1 MMLRILSIL
10 PGFVGALCAI
20 IVVISLIG
28 YQPAESG
35 SEVPIVPCSE
45 GEIVCNI
52 GMTGS
57 DMEVP
62 LAFMLLDIK
71 LEVEWSEPNR
81 GWIGV
86 VESEAAETCPPDS
99 NGLTQCESEDINNF
113 LITGGP
119 DSDGSLEFQ
128 IDPGSYRFVSGGYDG
143 AGLDSQLV
151 KMSTSIHLNNY
162 VELVLAL
169 ASGLLLLGAGEMA
182 FPLRNLVNRFE
193 KK

>member
-62 LAFMLLDIK
+62 LAFILLDIK

-99 NGLTQCESEDINNF
+99 NGLTQCESEDINNY

-119 DSDGSLEFQ
+119 ESDGSFEFQ

-151 KMSTSIHLNNY
+151 KMSTSIHLDNY
-162 VELVLAL
+162 VELALVLV
-169 ASGLLLLGAGEMA
+169 SGLLLLGAGEMA
-182 FPLRNLVNRFE
+182 FPLRTLFNRFE

>member
-10 PGFVGALCAI
+10 PGFVGVLCAI

-62 LAFMLLDIK
+62 LAFILLDIK

-99 NGLTQCESEDINNF
+99 NGLTQCESEDINNY

-119 DSDGSLEFQ
+119 ESDGSFEFQ

-151 KMSTSIHLNNY
+151 KMSTSIHLDNY
-162 VELVLAL
+162 VELVLVL
-169 ASGLLLLGAGEMA
+169 VSGLLLLGAGEMA

>member
-1 MMLRILSIL
+1 MGSEMCIRDR
-10 PGFVGALCAI
+10 LCAI

-62 LAFMLLDIK
+62 LAFILLDIK

-99 NGLTQCESEDINNF
+99 NGLTQCESEDINNY

-119 DSDGSLEFQ
+119 ESDGSFGFQ

-151 KMSTSIHLNNY
+151 KKSTSIHLDNY
-162 VELVLAL
+162 VELALAL
-169 ASGLLLLGAGEMA
+169 TSGLLLLGAGEMA

>member
-1 MMLRILSIL
+1 MMVRILSIL
-10 PGFVGALCAI
+10 PGFVGALCLI
-20 IVVISLIG
+20 IVGISLIG
-28 YQPAESG
+28 YQSAESG

-99 NGLTQCESEDINNF
+99 NGLTQCEPEDINNF

-182 FPLRNLVNRFE
+182 FPLRNLVNRFRE
-193 KK
+193 K